1 MECHLSLVCSGEQC
15 CAKATA
21 FIFTRVENMV
31 DTLVTEMSLPQC
43 FGIVEIVVMSK
54 VVAVVEVTSENKYAI
69 LAGQWRPLY
78 SCTLMWT
85 HLLLAQ
91 AYLI

>member
-43 FGIVEIVVMSK
+43 FGIVVIVVMSK
-54 VVAVVEVTSENKYAI
+54 DVAADEVQYWLNG
-69 LAGQWRPLY
+69 L
-78 SCTLMWT
+78 C
-85 HLLLAQ
+85 
-91 AYLI
+91 